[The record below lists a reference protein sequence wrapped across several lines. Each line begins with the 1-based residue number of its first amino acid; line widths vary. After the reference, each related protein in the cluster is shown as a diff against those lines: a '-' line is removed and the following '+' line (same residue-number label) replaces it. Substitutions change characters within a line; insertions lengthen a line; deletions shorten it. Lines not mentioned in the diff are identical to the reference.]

1 MLINIVYILI
11 GLILLY
17 VIYIAIQAIN
27 VGMEAKNS
35 QKFMQKNK
43 NDKKDFLED
52 NDLVEKLSRLNEL
65 HKSGSIN
72 NEEFEKAK
80 KKILKD

>member
-17 VIYIAIQAIN
+17 VIYIAIKAIN

>member
-17 VIYIAIQAIN
+17 VIYIAIKAIN

-35 QKFMQKNK
+35 HKFMQKNK

>member
-17 VIYIAIQAIN
+17 VIYIAIKAIN
-27 VGMEAKNS
+27 VGMETKNS

-72 NEEFEKAK
+72 NEEFEN
-80 KKILKD
+80 